1 MTETLRRN
9 DARQRY
15 ELEED
20 GEVVGIVTFTEND
33 DTVVLVHTEVE
44 DAERRHGYASRLVKF
59 ALDDI
64 GAHRQRVVPQC
75 PFVKRYIETH
85 PEYADLVA

>member
-20 GEVVGIVTFTEND
+20 GEVVGIRREIHEPAQPQRGGHHVDGQAGGTLVT
-33 DTVVLVHTEVE
+33 VQ
-44 DAERRHGYASRLVKF
+44 
-59 ALDDI
+59 LDDI
-64 GAHRQRVVPQC
+64 GAHGQRVVPKC